1 MSAHAHNRR
10 RSAFTLLE
18 LILSM
23 TVLTAIVVILVQVM
37 SNVQRVWRG
46 GADDAATA
54 RIAFLA
60 LDRIAADLA
69 ATAQGPLPFTPAAA
83 TEDNEDEEETEASH
97 ESFRPPILVI
107 APANNTTAPLP
118 PEKVADDLDEG
129 QGATPFSRVAALCEA
144 SRPVWTDDES
154 SLRPLRRPPRA
165 TGEPSEASPLRGLLR
180 IRYDVVAREDSATD
194 QAAEAASSSG
204 LCHDLVRTVAGLP
217 VDSEKDSFDDWWD
230 ADETPEG
237 FGASEVL
244 ARNVVWFGVTV
255 PDFLGVSTNR
265 ADAADGAFHVWGDY
279 STVVNAN
286 ETETNKTDPLP
297 PLVDVV
303 LGLVSDRT
311 LSRAEAQPPGDRRD
325 AILREGLRVF
335 TRRVQLR

>member
-1 MSAHAHNRR
+1 MSAHAHHRR

-23 TVLTAIVVILVQVM
+23 TVLTAIVAILVQVM

-69 ATAQGPLPFTPAAA
+69 ATAQGPLPFDPIA
-83 TEDNEDEEETEASH
+83 TTDENTDEEETAASQN
-97 ESFRPPILVI
+97 SLRPPILVI
-107 APANNTTAPLP
+107 VPAEGTTAPLP
-118 PEKVADDLDEG
+118 PEKVADDLGEG
-129 QGATPFSRVAALCEA
+129 ESGAAFSRVAMLCDA

-165 TGEPSEASPLRGLLR
+165 AGENSEASLLRGLLR
-180 IRYDVVAREDSATD
+180 VRYDVVQRKDSATD
-194 QAAEAASSSG
+194 ESGDTASSSR
-204 LCHDLVRTVAGLP
+204 LCHDLVRTVAGLR
-217 VDSEKDSFDDWWD
+217 VDDTEGQSDDWWNGEKAPD
-230 ADETPEG
+230 G

-255 PDFLGVSTNR
+255 PDFLGATTNSTG
-265 ADAADGAFHVWGDY
+265 AANSEFQVFGQY
-279 STVVNAN
+279 STVGEVPQ
-286 ETETNKTDPLP
+286 PLP

-303 LGLVSDRT
+303 LALVSDRT
-311 LSRAEAQPPGDRRD
+311 LSRAEAQPQGDARRE
-325 AILREGLRVF
+325 AILREGLHVY

>member
-1 MSAHAHNRR
+1 MSAHPHHRR

-23 TVLTAIVVILVQVM
+23 TVLTAIVAILVQVM
-37 SNVQRVWRG
+37 SNVQRIWRG

-54 RIAFLA
+54 RIACLA

-69 ATAQGPLPFTPAAA
+69 ATAQGPLPFDPIA
-83 TEDNEDEEETEASH
+83 TTEENTDEEETDDSQN
-97 ESFRPPILVI
+97 SLRPPILVI
-107 APANNTTAPLP
+107 APAKGTTAPLP
-118 PEKVADDLDEG
+118 PQKVADDLDEVESET
-129 QGATPFSRVAALCEA
+129 AFSRIAVLCDA

-165 TGEPSEASPLRGLLR
+165 SDETSDSPRLRGLLR
-180 IRYDVVAREDSATD
+180 VRYDVVQREDSA
-194 QAAEAASSSG
+194 ANEAEEAASTSR
-204 LCHDLVRTVAGLP
+204 LCHDLVRTVAGLRADDTEDP
-217 VDSEKDSFDDWWD
+217 SDDWRD
-230 ADETPEG
+230 GEKAPDG

-255 PDFLGVSTNR
+255 PDFLGVTTNSTG
-265 ADAADGAFHVWGDY
+265 AANGEFQVFGQY
-279 STVVNAN
+279 STVG
-286 ETETNKTDPLP
+286 ETPQPLP

-311 LSRAEAQPPGDRRD
+311 LSRADAQPPGDDRRE
-325 AILREGLRVF
+325 AILREGLRVY
-335 TRRVQLR
+335 TRRIQLR